1 MEMRLG
7 EGEPAAGPWRVAPL
21 GELRARVLAAT
32 AAARKRP
39 PIVAVDGRS
48 SSGKTSL
55 ARRLTEAV
63 PGAHTVH
70 TDDIAWRHA
79 AFDWAHL
86 LAGGVLVPLHRGESV
101 AFRPPAWEEH
111 DRPGAIEVP
120 AGASLVLVEGVG
132 AGRREVAHFLD
143 AIIWVQSDL
152 GDIERRNSAR
162 VAAGE
167 MRAPD
172 FESWMAEEVPF
183 VADQRPWERALL
195 TVSGSPALRHDPST
209 EVVIADRR

>member
-1 MEMRLG
+1 MRLG

-86 LAGGVLVPLHRGESV
+86 LAGGVLVQLHRGESV
-101 AFRPPAWEEH
+101 AFRPGS
-111 DRPGAIEVP
+111 R
-120 AGASLVLVEGVG
+120 ASGT
-132 AGRREVAHFLD
+132 
-143 AIIWVQSDL
+143 S
-152 GDIERRNSAR
+152 
-162 VAAGE
+162 
-167 MRAPD
+167 
-172 FESWMAEEVPF
+172 
-183 VADQRPWERALL
+183 
-195 TVSGSPALRHDPST
+195 SGS
-209 EVVIADRR
+209 